1 MRLVLAED
9 DLEDAVTAARREALA
24 SFGDGTVFA
33 ERWLAAPRH
42 IEIQVVA
49 DRQGH
54 ILHLGER
61 ECSIQRRHQKLI
73 EESPSPAVDPFL
85 RDQLGAAAV
94 SLAEAIQYDNVGTVE
109 FLLDAEHGSYF
120 FLEMNTRLQVEHRVT
135 EEVTGFDLVELQL
148 RAAMGQAFDFEQ
160 DEVDIEGHAI
170 EARLVAEDPADEWLP
185 STGTVHRFWTGRD
198 PQVRW
203 DAGVADGSVVSP
215 HYDSLLAKVIATGD
229 TRDEATGRL
238 TRALVDSAIHGVRT
252 NRDYLVA
259 VLESEDFVEGNTSTA
274 FVDLHLTLLDAGP
287 GSATLDAHLLAAT
300 LEAQR
305 RRRAADR
312 HWPGAPS
319 GWRNVRAQRQRA
331 TYRVGD
337 DEYNVDYEIEGAS
350 FTATTGDVD
359 FSGRILTGAE
369 NEPGGIRLEIEG
381 IAMEFAVH
389 EADETI
395 YVNSA
400 AGQTEFVRLPRFPSV
415 ASAAVAG
422 GLVAPVPGR
431 VISVDVAPGDLVTA
445 GQTLMVM
452 EAMKVEHRV
461 SAPAD
466 GKVIE
471 VLVAAGDN
479 VDAHQVLVQMDP
491 V

>member
-1 MRLVLAED
+1 M
-9 DLEDAVTAARREALA
+9 
-24 SFGDGTVFA
+24 
-33 ERWLAAPRH
+33 
-42 IEIQVVA
+42 VA

-300 LEAQR
+300 LEAQQ

-337 DEYNVDYEIEGAS
+337 DEYNVDYEIEGPS

-389 EADETI
+389 EADDDHLCELGGRPDRVRT
-395 YVNSA
+395 VA
-400 AGQTEFVRLPRFPSV
+400 ALPL
-415 ASAAVAG
+415 G
-422 GLVAPVPGR
+422 GVGRGGGRPGR
-431 VISVDVAPGDLVTA
+431 TRARPGDL
-445 GQTLMVM
+445 G
-452 EAMKVEHRV
+452 RRG
-461 SAPAD
+461 SR
-466 GKVIE
+466 
-471 VLVAAGDN
+471 
-479 VDAHQVLVQMDP
+479 
-491 V
+491 